1 MHHCRGDA
9 GDLIVL
15 ENLGVR
21 ERQQSADILSF
32 EKIPDVVG
40 SDALVSHGVD
50 VISKVE
56 QFDARHPTH
65 LSEGMFYIVRSVCHP
80 KGRANHHPK
89 NLHRD
94 RYK

>member
-9 GDLIVL
+9 RNLIVL
-15 ENLGVR
+15 ENLRVR
-21 ERQQSADILSF
+21 ERQQSAHVLGF
-32 EKIPDVVG
+32 EEIPDVVG

-56 QFDARHPTH
+56 QFDSHHPTH
-65 LSEGMFYIVRSVCHP
+65 LSEGMFYKVRSVCQP